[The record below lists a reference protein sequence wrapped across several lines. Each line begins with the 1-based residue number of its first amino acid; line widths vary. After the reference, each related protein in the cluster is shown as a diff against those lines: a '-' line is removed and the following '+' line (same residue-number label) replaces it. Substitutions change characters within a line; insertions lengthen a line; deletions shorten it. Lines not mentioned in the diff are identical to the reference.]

1 VDTRRKKFRLGFGA
15 IIAITVIA
23 FSLGVAAGKKERV
36 SQNKKINGER
46 VGQGIEQI

>member
-1 VDTRRKKFRLGFGA
+1 MSARRKTSRSRSMKKRLGFGP
-15 IIAITVIA
+15 IIA
-23 FSLGVAAGKKERV
+23 R